1 MIEAAGVPA
10 AFFVSGDPMFTI
22 LVALSL
28 IVWLGLLAQPW
39 LPWLLRERFAAA
51 PEDAHTADLAD
62 VTVLIPA
69 RDEADALAATLAA
82 LARQGAGLSVIV
94 IDDNSSDGTA
104 DIARSAP
111 LENLIVIQGE
121 PLPDGWTG
129 KLWAL
134 EQARPH
140 VATSRI
146 VLLDAD
152 IRIAPGTIAGLKAKA
167 VAEDRQMVSLMAHL
181 RMTSLAERL
190 LIPAFIYF
198 FKLLYPFAL
207 SNAGSR
213 YVAAAA
219 GGCVLID
226 AAVLERIGGFG
237 ALADAVIDDCTL
249 ARCVRRAGGRTWVGV
264 THAATSL
271 RGYDHFAGIHAMVAR
286 SAYSQLR
293 YSPWLLAG
301 CTLAMALMFWV
312 PPVALVFGDPT
323 TRGLAVVAWTAMAAS
338 YVPTLIYYRL
348 SPFRGLAMPLIGT
361 IYLAM
366 TWSSALRYWQ
376 GVRTAWRG
384 RAYHRS

>member
-1 MIEAAGVPA
+1 MI
-10 AFFVSGDPMFTI
+10 FTI
-22 LVALSL
+22 LVLISL

-39 LPWLLRERFAAA
+39 LPWLLRERFVADEADAAA
-51 PEDAHTADLAD
+51 ADLSD

-69 RDEADALAATLAA
+69 RDEADSLAQTLTA
-82 LARQGAGLSVIV
+82 LARQGPGLSVIV

-104 DIARSAP
+104 EIARAAA
-111 LENLIVIQGE
+111 LERLSVIQGR
-121 PLPDGWTG
+121 PLPEGWTG

-134 EQARPH
+134 EQARTR
-140 VATSRI
+140 VTTTR
-146 VLLDAD
+146 VLLLDAD
-152 IRIAPGTIAGLKAKA
+152 IRIAPGTIAGLKTKA
-167 VAEDRQMVSLMAHL
+167 IVDDRQMVSLMAQL
-181 RMTSLAERL
+181 RMISLAERL

-207 SNAGSR
+207 SNTGSP

-226 AAVLERIGGFG
+226 RAMLDRIGGFG

-264 THAATSL
+264 THAAVSL
-271 RGYDHFAGIHAMVAR
+271 RGYDDFDGIHAMVAR

-301 CTLAMALMFWV
+301 CTVVMALMFWA
-312 PPVALVFGDPT
+312 PPLALLFGDPLA
-323 TRGLAVVAWTAMAAS
+323 RGLALAAWGGMVVS
-338 YVPTLIYYRL
+338 YMPTLTYYGLSRL
-348 SPFRGLAMPLIGT
+348 WALALPLIGT

-366 TWSSALRYWQ
+366 TWSSALRYWR

-384 RAYHRS
+384 RAYRRS

>member
-1 MIEAAGVPA
+1 MLL
-10 AFFVSGDPMFTI
+10 T
-22 LVALSL
+22 LLALISL

-39 LPWLLRERFAAA
+39 LPWLLRERFAARA
-51 PEDAHTADLAD
+51 SDADMADLSD

-69 RDEADALAATLAA
+69 RDEAESLERTLAA

-94 IDDNSSDGTA
+94 VDDNSSDGTA
-104 DIARSAP
+104 EIARAAAIGR
-111 LENLIVIQGE
+111 LTVIQGRA
-121 PLPDGWTG
+121 LPDGWTG

-134 EQARPH
+134 EQARQQVSTPR
-140 VATSRI
+140 V

-167 VAEDRQMVSLMAHL
+167 IAEDRQMVSLMAHL
-181 RMTSLAERL
+181 RMTSIVERL

-207 SNAGSR
+207 SNRGSR
-213 YVAAAA
+213 HVAAAA
-219 GGCVLID
+219 GGCVLIE

-271 RGYDHFAGIHAMVAR
+271 RGYDDFAGIHAMVAR

-301 CTLAMALMFWV
+301 CTLAMALMFWA
-312 PPVALVFGDPT
+312 PPVALVFGDASA
-323 TRGLAVVAWTAMAAS
+323 RGLAIAAWFAMAVS
-338 YVPTLIYYRL
+338 YLPTLIYYRL
-348 SPFRGLAMPLIGT
+348 SWLWAFAMPLIGT

>member
-1 MIEAAGVPA
+1 MLL
-10 AFFVSGDPMFTI
+10 TI
-22 LVALSL
+22 LVLISL

-39 LPWLLRERFAAA
+39 LPWLLRERFAA
-51 PEDAHTADLAD
+51 DASDADTAQLSD

-69 RDEADALAATLAA
+69 RDEAESLERTLAA
-82 LARQGAGLSVIV
+82 LARQGSGLSVIV
-94 IDDNSSDGTA
+94 VDDNSSDGTA
-104 DIARSAP
+104 EIARAAP
-111 LENLIVIQGE
+111 IERLTVIRGQ

-134 EQARPH
+134 EQARQH
-140 VATSRI
+140 VATPRV

-152 IRIAPGTIAGLKAKA
+152 IWIAPGTIAGLKAKA
-167 VAEDRQMVSLMAHL
+167 IAEDRQMVSLMAHL
-181 RMTSLAERL
+181 RMTSFAERL

-226 AAVLERIGGFG
+226 AATLDCIGGFG

-249 ARCVRRAGGRTWVGV
+249 ARCVRSAGGRTWVGV

-271 RGYDHFAGIHAMVAR
+271 RGYDDFDGIHAMVAR

-312 PPVALVFGDPT
+312 PPVAFVVGDAT
-323 TRGLAVVAWTAMAAS
+323 ARWLAVVAWLAMAAS
-338 YVPTLIYYRL
+338 YVPTLVYYGLSRL
-348 SPFRGLAMPLIGT
+348 WAPALPLIGT

-384 RAYHRS
+384 RAYHRP